1 MPDRASSEGR
11 AIRQVELLSNKLLTT
26 AFEASLGCVAVMRR
40 AKRRQR
46 GSRDSYRAPKYQQT
60 RASTLWSEGKT
71 ICGFI
76 VKVRFHTALRCRK
89 ELFMLYK
96 DCTSTGES
104 LYFLYFREKKQ
115 SMLTQPKEE
124 KQRKYRQSDGFIVL
138 KNVGNATGGKG
149 ATYGNNQEGNLR
161 NLCFVNRK
169 SSKSEGKFPIFRSGN
184 PHYPKET
191 CREFSFF
198 PLSSRKESSSH
209 CFLPNRVIRVRLCQ
223 RLPERFAFNVLS
235 FDSAPDP
242 G

>member
-1 MPDRASSEGR
+1 
-11 AIRQVELLSNKLLTT
+11 
-26 AFEASLGCVAVMRR
+26 MRR
-40 AKRRQR
+40 AKRGQR

-60 RASTLWSEGKT
+60 RASTLLSEGKT

-161 NLCFVNRK
+161 N
-169 SSKSEGKFPIFRSGN
+169 
-184 PHYPKET
+184 T
-191 CREFSFF
+191 
-198 PLSSRKESSSH
+198 
-209 CFLPNRVIRVRLCQ
+209 Q
-223 RLPERFAFNVLS
+223 RLAKQENNFQ
-235 FDSAPDP
+235 
-242 G
+242 GEKC